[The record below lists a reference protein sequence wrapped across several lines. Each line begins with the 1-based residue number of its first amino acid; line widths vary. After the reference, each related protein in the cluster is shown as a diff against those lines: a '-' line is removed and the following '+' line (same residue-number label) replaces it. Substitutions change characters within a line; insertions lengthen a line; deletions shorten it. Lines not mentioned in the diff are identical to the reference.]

1 MTYTNIDHMDA
12 IEMLSDA
19 YNLLF
24 EFQQTIWNMENDH
37 PCAEEVEAWLSQYED
52 YTKDTEA
59 A

>member
-37 PCAEEVEAWLSQYED
+37 PCAEEVEAWLSQYD
-52 YTKDTEA
+52 DCTKGTEA

>member
-1 MTYTNIDHMDA
+1 MTYTNMDA
-12 IEMLSDA
+12 VEMLSDA

-52 YTKDTEA
+52 YTKDTEEA
-59 A
+59 